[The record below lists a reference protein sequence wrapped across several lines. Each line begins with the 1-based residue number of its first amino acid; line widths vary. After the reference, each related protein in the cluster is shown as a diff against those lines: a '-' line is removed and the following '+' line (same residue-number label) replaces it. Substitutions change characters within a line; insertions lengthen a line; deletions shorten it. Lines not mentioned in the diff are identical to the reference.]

1 MWNISTNLS
10 FVLMEYAAFSV
21 AAVLLR
27 FFPKPTLTQEES
39 FLMHLSGLLK
49 CQTSVLPNARSAFS
63 LIYLLFILGYD
74 GKLRVSLA
82 FLQFL
87 SIIKSKYISHLFS
100 AAYSTEKE
108 KKKRKQKYKNQ
119 KSDFLGLE
127 KAGYGIQI
135 RVLFPLKKLVNLP
148 TGIRL
153 KCQK

>member
-21 AAVLLR
+21 AAALLR

-108 KKKRKQKYKNQ
+108 KKKKKTEIQ
-119 KSDFLGLE
+119 KSE
-127 KAGYGIQI
+127 I
-135 RVLFPLKKLVNLP
+135 RFP
-148 TGIRL
+148 RS
-153 KCQK
+153 

>member
-87 SIIKSKYISHLFS
+87 SIIKSKYISHLFA
-100 AAYSTEKE
+100 AAYSTVL
-108 KKKRKQKYKNQ
+108 KKKKKK
-119 KSDFLGLE
+119 KSGFLGLE

-135 RVLFPLKKLVNLP
+135 RVLFPLKNLVNLP
-148 TGIRL
+148 TGIQL
-153 KCQK
+153 KCQN

>member
-10 FVLMEYAAFSV
+10 FVLMEYAAGVFSVV

-39 FLMHLSGLLK
+39 FLMHLLGLLK

-82 FLQFL
+82 SLQFL
-87 SIIKSKYISHLFS
+87 SIIKSKYISHLFA
-100 AAYSTEKE
+100 AAYSTVL
-108 KKKRKQKYKNQ
+108 KKKKKK
-119 KSDFLGLE
+119 KSGFLGLE

-135 RVLFPLKKLVNLP
+135 RVLFPLKNLVNLP
-148 TGIRL
+148 TGIQL
-153 KCQK
+153 KCQN

>member
-21 AAVLLR
+21 AAALLR

-108 KKKRKQKYKNQ
+108 KKKENRNTKIRNQISQVLRKLAMAYKLEFC
-119 KSDFLGLE
+119 FL
-127 KAGYGIQI
+127 
-135 RVLFPLKKLVNLP
+135 
-148 TGIRL
+148 
-153 KCQK
+153 